1 MPDVRFTLL
10 GPLRAW
16 RGDGELALGARQQR
30 LILALL
36 LARAGEQVSV
46 FDLVELVWVERPPS
60 SAVNVV
66 HRYVGALRRLLEPD
80 LPRRGEGHWLAGGA
94 GSYQLKVG
102 AGSLDL
108 LAFRQDVDRGRSQAR
123 SGRPEQALALFGS
136 ALALWRD
143 RCAAGLDVAVDNH
156 PTFVAL
162 ENECTSV
169 AREAAR
175 LAMDLGQPAAVLPA
189 LRRSAARNP
198 FDEALQADLMRL
210 LAADGKQADA
220 IRLYQQVNRQLD
232 DQLGVVAGTELQ
244 ASLQAVLHGAD
255 SARDDEPAPKQAY
268 AIRPAQL
275 PSDHPYFTGR
285 DDALDKLLGYARRRT
300 ESTVVLGIDGIPG
313 VGKTTLGIHLA
324 HRLAAEYPDGQ
335 LYADLRGFD
344 GHRAPVDPGDV
355 LLAFFSALGV
365 VEPPG
370 NAGVESRAAL
380 YRSVLADRRLL
391 VMLDNAYAA
400 EQIEPLLPGTPNC
413 LVIVTSRTR
422 LAPLAATIGANL
434 LTLDTP
440 GAEEARAG
448 FVNRIGPDRARTEK
462 AALDEIIERCGRL
475 PLAMAVVAARAAD
488 QPLSTI
494 LSELREARLTLDAFA
509 DDNLDNDLRA
519 IFSWSYRR
527 LTPAAARLF
536 RLLSLHPGPDITAP
550 SASALAGTDGG
561 RTRGLLAELLRTRL
575 VTQHRPQR
583 YRLHLLVRTYALEL
597 AQENDSRDTREVA
610 LHRLQDFYQDG
621 ADSANRLIEGSGQV
635 PPLPRDAAESA
646 DGTPAM
652 EWFLTEHDVLRAIV
666 EDAVRRGEA
675 SRAWPLVLSMQ
686 LFYHRYCWWS
696 EWRDVAQLALDAA
709 TAAGDVEGRAHM
721 DRSVAGA
728 LFFLGHYD
736 EALRH
741 LRSAL
746 DLFDQ
751 AGMDPE
757 RAHVLMN
764 LSRVLLTTGAY
775 AEAIR
780 SHRTAI
786 LLLRKHGLRTA
797 EASALQVM
805 ANYLVTERPQAAESL
820 ARRAAEICTAT
831 GDVQGLAICDEL
843 LARSALTQGRLA
855 DALSFSQ
862 RGIDRLTG
870 THYRITQ
877 AEAFTT
883 NGDILAASGRW
894 DAAQEAWEKAL
905 TSFDD
910 TRTKYALELVGRL
923 RSARDRD

>member
-1 MPDVRFTLL
+1 MRFILL

-16 RGDGELALGARQQR
+16 RGDVELALGARQQR
-30 LILALL
+30 LILTLL
-36 LARAGEQVSV
+36 LARAGERVSV
-46 FDLVELVWVERPPS
+46 SDLVELVWGERPPS

-66 HRYVGALRRLLEPD
+66 HRYVGSLRRLLEPD
-80 LPRRGEGHWLAGGA
+80 LPHRAEGRWLAGGA
-94 GSYQLKVG
+94 GSYQMRVG
-102 AGSLDL
+102 ADSLDL
-108 LAFRQDVDRGRSQAR
+108 LAFRQDVEKAR
-123 SGRPEQALALFGS
+123 TAPAPDQALALLIS
-136 ALALWRD
+136 ALDQWRD
-143 RCAAGLDVAVDNH
+143 RCAAGLDIAVDSH

-175 LAMDLGQPAAVLPA
+175 LALNLGQPSAALPA

-198 FDEALQADLMRL
+198 FDEAVQADVMRL
-210 LAADGKQADA
+210 LAADGKQAEA
-220 IRLYQQVNRQLD
+220 ILLYQQVNRQLD
-232 DQLGVVAGTELQ
+232 DQLGLVAGPELQ
-244 ASLQAVLHGAD
+244 AALQAVLHGAE
-255 SARDDEPAPKQAY
+255 SSPDEEPTPNQGHAV
-268 AIRPAQL
+268 RPAQL

-285 DDALDKLLGYARRRT
+285 DEALGKLLGYTRRRSG
-300 ESTVVLGIDGIPG
+300 STVVLGIDGIPG

-324 HRLAAEYPDGQ
+324 HRLAADYPDGQ

-344 GHRAPVDPGDV
+344 GRRPPVDPGDV

-370 NAGVESRAAL
+370 KVGVESRAAL
-380 YRSVLADRRLL
+380 YRSALADRRML

-400 EQIEPLLPGTPNC
+400 EQVEPLLPGTPDC

-422 LAPLAATIGANL
+422 LAPLAATVGADL

-440 GAEEARAG
+440 GAAEARAI

-488 QPLSTI
+488 QPLGAI
-494 LSELREARLTLDAFA
+494 LSELRETRLTLDAFD

-519 IFSWSYRR
+519 VFSWSYRR

-550 SASALAGTDGG
+550 SASALAEVDGG
-561 RTRGLLAELLRTRL
+561 ATRGLLAELMRTRL

-583 YRLHLLVRTYALEL
+583 YRLHMLVRKYALEL
-597 AQENDSRDTREVA
+597 ALATDSRDAREA
-610 LHRLQDFYQDG
+610 TLRRLHDFYQDG
-621 ADSANRLIEGSGQV
+621 ADSANSLIEGSGQP
-635 PPLPRDAAESA
+635 PPLIRDDAAGSV

-652 EWFLTEHDVLRAIV
+652 EWFLAEHDVLRSIID
-666 EDAVRRGEA
+666 DAAHRGDA
-675 SRAWPLVLSMQ
+675 SRVWQLVLSMQ
-686 LFYHRYCWWS
+686 LFYHRYTWWT

-709 TAAGDVEGRAHM
+709 AAAGDVEGRAHM
-721 DRSVAGA
+721 ERSVAGA

-736 EALRH
+736 ESLGH
-741 LRSAL
+741 LRAAL
-746 DLFDQ
+746 ELFDQ
-751 AGMDPE
+751 AGMDSD

-764 LSRVLLTTGAY
+764 LARVLLATGAY

-786 LLLRKHGLRTA
+786 LLLRKHGLHAA

-843 LARSALTQGRLA
+843 LARSALTQGRVD

-862 RGIDRLTG
+862 RGIERLAG

-883 NGDILAASGRW
+883 NGDVLAASGRW
-894 DAAQEAWEKAL
+894 DAAREAWEKAL
-905 TSFDD
+905 AYFDD
-910 TRTKYALELVGRL
+910 TRTRYALELIGRL
-923 RSARDRD
+923 RRARDHD